1 MKKIYWRPH
10 GTPLLAIILVAVFA
24 VGGGLAVERFQI
36 TERSPYYS
44 AQLEASQLALQAMA
58 AIKEERLKKGVP

>member
-24 VGGGLAVERFQI
+24 VGGDLAVERFQI
-36 TERSPYYS
+36 TERSPYY
-44 AQLEASQLALQAMA
+44 AALEGPPGLEAMA
-58 AIKEERLKKGVP
+58 AIKEERLKRSSH